1 MAEAESKASP
11 KVLIVYYSMYKHIE
25 KMAVAVGKGVEAAGG
40 KVTIMRAPETL
51 SEEVLKK
58 MNAPEKNVEHKVA
71 TPQDLADADA
81 IIFGIPTRFG
91 MAAAQMKALI
101 DHTGGLWMKG
111 DLVGKPASMF
121 VSTATQG
128 GGQETTNLTFVTQLV
143 HHGMI
148 YVPIGYAC
156 KKLFDMSEVHGGTP
170 YGAGCFAGADGSREP
185 SKLELEIAE
194 FQGSHVTK
202 VAAKL
207 CK

>member
-1 MAEAESKASP
+1 MLILFHVSCRRISFTMAEESKTSP

-25 KMAVAVGKGVEAAGG
+25 KMAIAVGKGVEAAGG

-51 SEEVLKK
+51 SEEVLEKMKAPKK
-58 MNAPEKNVEHKVA
+58 NAEHKAA

-91 MAAAQMKALI
+91 MAATQMKALI

-111 DLVGKPASMF
+111 ALVGKPASMF

-143 HHGMI
+143 HHVILGNLKFSWPQI
-148 YVPIGYAC
+148 IC
-156 KKLFDMSEVHGGTP
+156 CIRLNIT
-170 YGAGCFAGADGSREP
+170 
-185 SKLELEIAE
+185 
-194 FQGSHVTK
+194 
-202 VAAKL
+202 
-207 CK
+207 